1 MGSVKLKKFLV
12 SPFISIKQAMRQMAE
27 AGGKVI
33 FIVDGHNKLLG
44 SLSDGDIRKWIL
56 KGGDLE
62 VKVDVAFNPHPRF
75 VKNDYL
81 LDDVRELMLSLRI
94 ECVPVVDHENS
105 VLEVL
110 MWDEVFAGK
119 VERHREKLGIP
130 VVIMAGGQGTRL
142 DPFTKILPKSL
153 IPIGEKPIIELI
165 MDKFIPYDIKEF
177 YISVF
182 HKARMIKSYFEEE
195 NPKYRISYLEE
206 DKPLGTVGSLRQLQ
220 GRVKGTF
227 IVTNCDVIIDCDY
240 AELLHFHKEKEYDMT
255 LVVSMRHFQI
265 PYGVCELESEGALKV
280 IKEKP
285 EYDFLVNTG
294 MYVLNSHVLELIPK
308 NRASSIIDL
317 IEALRSKSG
326 KIGVFPINEKSWIDI
341 GQWEEYKR
349 ALKLLGGLA

>member
-1 MGSVKLKKFLV
+1 MTTPRTNKFLIPP
-12 SPFISIKQAMRQMAE
+12 SLTIKQSMRRLAE
-27 AGGKVI
+27 GGGKVI
-33 FIVDGHNKLLG
+33 FIVDQKNKLLG

-56 KGGDLE
+56 KGGNLE
-62 VKVDVAFNPHPRF
+62 ALVDVAFNPHPRVVQSDF
-75 VKNDYL
+75 RL
-81 LDDVRELMLSLRI
+81 EDVRALMLSLKI
-94 ECVPVVDHENS
+94 ECVPVVDGQGQ

-110 MWDEVFAGK
+110 TWDEVFAGK
-119 VERHREKLGIP
+119 VERHREKLDIP
-130 VVIMAGGQGTRL
+130 VVIMAGGQGSRL
-142 DPFTKILPKSL
+142 DPFTKILPKPL

-165 MDKFIPYDIKEF
+165 MDKFMPYEIKEF

-195 NPKYRISYLEE
+195 DKKYRISYLEE
-206 DKPLGTVGSLRQLQ
+206 EKPLGTVGSLRQLH
-220 GRVKGTF
+220 GRVKGAL

-240 AELLHFHKEKEYDMT
+240 AELVHFHNEKEYDLT

-265 PYGVCELESEGALKV
+265 PYGVCELEAQGALKT

-294 MYVLNSHVLELIPK
+294 MYVLNGKVLDLIPK

-317 IEALRSKSG
+317 IDALRAKSG

-349 ALKLLGGLA
+349 ALKMLGA